1 MATDTIQVIDT
12 DYETIQS
19 LIYSNFI
26 NTSKDL
32 ENITKN
38 IKEYVT
44 KLGFP
49 FNEYLAYTMSKELP
63 LQPAKELIYNE
74 FTTFENKMNILQKI
88 NEKKLEDFCVNLGR
102 NMGINWNHVLKNYNE
117 TKLEYEKK
125 MLKIDEYRKKM
136 IEVNTNHI
144 KSINKMKEDY
154 NELKKEIKNKYGSV
168 SELHKVSTKFRK
180 EIQVS
185 ILESIK
191 VDINKVI
198 QKSVEAEILTN
209 IITKKD
215 IQNINSYITERLT
228 EMENYFI
235 NKYNEIDKIKFL
247 LDEREK
253 IIQNKLEDKL
263 IPLVKIKH
271 NDIEIEEMYEKLEK
285 KLVNETKILKD
296 KINLN
301 HSKLS
306 DKINKKNIDKN
317 ELSLKIKEC
326 NQKILDLETKISNF
340 EIKNKQYIDFKIS
353 EQDKKILDF
362 EKTINKYVETNI
374 NKEVSKVKSQ
384 YNKEL
389 SKLKGD
395 YDKKYLTIQNELKIF
410 EDKINEFYQKEYLN
424 KIQNLEELITKLSNQ
439 NVKKDIELEEGVNKL
454 LEKGF
459 IELNKKMDEKISTI
473 FNVAFVPAFNP
484 YNPIMHQEYNHIYPE
499 LKSV

>member
-74 FTTFENKMNILQKI
+74 FTAFENKMNILHKI
-88 NEKKLEDFCVNLGR
+88 NEKKLDDFCVNIGR
-102 NMGINWNHVLKNYNE
+102 NMGTNWNHVLKNYNE

-144 KSINKMKEDY
+144 KSMNKMKDDY
-154 NELKKEIKNKYGSV
+154 HELEQEIKKKYGSV

-198 QKSVEAEILTN
+198 QKSGEAEILTN

-215 IQNINSYITERLT
+215 IQDINSYITERLT
-228 EMENYFI
+228 GMENYFA
-235 NKYNEIDKIKFL
+235 NKDNEIDKIKFL

-263 IPLVKIKH
+263 IPLVKIK
-271 NDIEIEEMYEKLEK
+271 NNYGYITITDNFNLEN
-285 KLVNETKILKD
+285 LPENLRLRFYTTNNIDELKD
-296 KINLN
+296 KIKQMKKTIISEKIIPFESNNDMITYEKAFLEN
-301 HSKLS
+301 VSDEDIIKSKS
-306 DKINKKNIDKN
+306 VDNYK
-317 ELSLKIKEC
+317 ELIKLH
-326 NQKILDLETKISNF
+326 N
-340 EIKNKQYIDFKIS
+340 EIKNECNFDLNQVSEHQWYLKKLIFKNLFIYG
-353 EQDKKILDF
+353 E
-362 EKTINKYVETNI
+362 
-374 NKEVSKVKSQ
+374 NKE
-384 YNKEL
+384 
-389 SKLKGD
+389 
-395 YDKKYLTIQNELKIF
+395 
-410 EDKINEFYQKEYLN
+410 N
-424 KIQNLEELITKLSNQ
+424 KIIFDNKN
-439 NVKKDIELEEGVNKL
+439 GVIGILGNNAIGKSTIINIIIFAL
-454 LEKGF
+454 F
-459 IELNKKMDEKISTI
+459 DKISTEYHNS
-473 FNVAFVPAFNP
+473 NV
-484 YNPIMHQEYNHIYPE
+484 
-499 LKSV
+499 K

>member
-1 MATDTIQVIDT
+1 M
-12 DYETIQS
+12 
-19 LIYSNFI
+19 
-26 NTSKDL
+26 
-32 ENITKN
+32 
-38 IKEYVT
+38 
-44 KLGFP
+44 GFP

-102 NMGINWNHVLKNYNE
+102 NMGTNWNHVLKNYNE

-144 KSINKMKEDY
+144 KSMNKMKDDY
-154 NELKKEIKNKYGSV
+154 HELEQEIKKKYGSV

-215 IQNINSYITERLT
+215 IQDINSYITERLT
-228 EMENYFI
+228 EMENYFA

-263 IPLVKIKH
+263 IPLVSIKH

-285 KLVNETKILKD
+285 KLIHETKILKD
-296 KINLN
+296 KINSN

-317 ELSLKIKEC
+317 KLSLKIK
-326 NQKILDLETKISNF
+326 
-340 EIKNKQYIDFKIS
+340 
-353 EQDKKILDF
+353 
-362 EKTINKYVETNI
+362 
-374 NKEVSKVKSQ
+374 
-384 YNKEL
+384 
-389 SKLKGD
+389 
-395 YDKKYLTIQNELKIF
+395 
-410 EDKINEFYQKEYLN
+410 
-424 KIQNLEELITKLSNQ
+424 
-439 NVKKDIELEEGVNKL
+439 
-454 LEKGF
+454 
-459 IELNKKMDEKISTI
+459 
-473 FNVAFVPAFNP
+473 
-484 YNPIMHQEYNHIYPE
+484 
-499 LKSV
+499 

>member
-32 ENITKN
+32 KNITKN

-74 FTTFENKMNILQKI
+74 FTAFENKMNILQKI

-102 NMGINWNHVLKNYNE
+102 NMGTNWNHVLKNYNE

-144 KSINKMKEDY
+144 KSMNKMKDDY
-154 NELKKEIKNKYGSV
+154 HELEQEIKKKYGSV

-180 EIQVS
+180 DIQVS

-191 VDINKVI
+191 LDINKVI

-228 EMENYFI
+228 EMENYFA

-253 IIQNKLEDKL
+253 IIQKKLEDKL
-263 IPLVKIKH
+263 IPLVSIKH

-285 KLVNETKILKD
+285 KLIHEIKILKD
-296 KINLN
+296 KINSN

-340 EIKNKQYIDFKIS
+340 EIKNKQYIDFKIN

-389 SKLKGD
+389 SKFKGD
-395 YDKKYLTIQNELKIF
+395 YDKKYLIIQNELKIF
-410 EDKINEFYQKEYLN
+410 ENKINEFYQKEYLN

-484 YNPIMHQEYNHIYPE
+484 YNPIMNQEYNHIYPE

>member
-44 KLGFP
+44 NLGFP

-88 NEKKLEDFCVNLGR
+88 NEKKLDDFCVNIGR
-102 NMGINWNHVLKNYNE
+102 NMGTNWNHVLKNYNE

-144 KSINKMKEDY
+144 KSMNKMKEDY
-154 NELKKEIKNKYGSV
+154 D
-168 SELHKVSTKFRK
+168 ELHKVSSKFRK
-180 EIQVS
+180 DIQVS

-198 QKSVEAEILTN
+198 QNSVEAEILTN

-228 EMENYFI
+228 EMENYFA

-285 KLVNETKILKD
+285 KLIQETKILKD
-296 KINLN
+296 KINSN

-317 ELSLKIKEC
+317 ELSLKIKKC

-340 EIKNKQYIDFKIS
+340 EIKNKQYIDFKIN

-384 YNKEL
+384 YNKDL
-389 SKLKGD
+389 SKLKVE

-473 FNVAFVPAFNP
+473 FNIAFVPAFNP
-484 YNPIMHQEYNHIYPE
+484 YNPIMNQEYNHIYPE

>member
-88 NEKKLEDFCVNLGR
+88 NEKKLDDFCVNIGR
-102 NMGINWNHVLKNYNE
+102 NMGTNWNHVLKNYNE

-136 IEVNTNHI
+136 IEVNTTHI
-144 KSINKMKEDY
+144 KSMNKMKEDY
-154 NELKKEIKNKYGSV
+154 D
-168 SELHKVSTKFRK
+168 ELHKVSSKFRK
-180 EIQVS
+180 DIQVS

-228 EMENYFI
+228 EMENYFA

-296 KINLN
+296 KINSN
-301 HSKLS
+301 HSKL
-306 DKINKKNIDKN
+306 
-317 ELSLKIKEC
+317 
-326 NQKILDLETKISNF
+326 
-340 EIKNKQYIDFKIS
+340 
-353 EQDKKILDF
+353 
-362 EKTINKYVETNI
+362 
-374 NKEVSKVKSQ
+374 
-384 YNKEL
+384 
-389 SKLKGD
+389 
-395 YDKKYLTIQNELKIF
+395 
-410 EDKINEFYQKEYLN
+410 
-424 KIQNLEELITKLSNQ
+424 
-439 NVKKDIELEEGVNKL
+439 
-454 LEKGF
+454 
-459 IELNKKMDEKISTI
+459 
-473 FNVAFVPAFNP
+473 
-484 YNPIMHQEYNHIYPE
+484 
-499 LKSV
+499 